1 MLVNRRLA
9 LPAAA
14 GALAVSALV
23 FPPGTSAQAAPG
35 AGPAD
40 RPAVPATAPVAA
52 TGATLP
58 TEGLDILLTNDDGWD
73 ALGITAVRE
82 ALTEAGHHVV
92 TVAPSEN
99 NSGVSARVQLGGQV
113 NAVEHEPDLWS
124 VSTSPAGTVH
134 FGMDEFFSDDAPDLV
149 ISGTNVGQNT
159 GFDTNYSGTVGA
171 ATVASGAYDV
181 PAVAISTAAP
191 WGNDAGGAYDETAD
205 LLVEMIDE
213 GLPVLPRGQFLNV
226 NYPQLSS
233 TRAEP
238 LGIRYASNS
247 QASLAS
253 IKFAPAAGEDPTL
266 YDIVLGLGSEP
277 HAAGTDTKLLG
288 EGYVTVGVLDA
299 DRSVDAVQV
308 PDVTDLVA
316 VLNGDEPAPEPA
328 AVVRKLPGKVAART
342 GYWVR
347 TANIADGTKVSVVW
361 KSGRKVLARSTATVK
376 SDLFTLRA
384 PKKKG
389 TYTVTVS
396 QGKKKLRAQKVSV
409 R

>member
-1 MLVNRRLA
+1 MKVNRLA

-14 GALAVSALV
+14 GALAVSALA
-23 FPPGTSAQAAPG
+23 FPGGTSAQAAPG
-35 AGPAD
+35 PAD
-40 RPAVPATAPVAA
+40 RPVSPASAPVTAA
-52 TGATLP
+52 GATLP

-82 ALTEAGHHVV
+82 ALTAAGHHVV

-99 NSGVSARVQLGGQV
+99 NSGVSARVQFSGQV

-124 VSTSPAGTVH
+124 VTTSPAGTVH

-191 WGNDAGGAYDETAD
+191 WGNDAGGAYEETAD

-213 GLPVLPRGQFLNV
+213 GLPQLPRGQFLNV

-233 TRAEP
+233 AQSEP
-238 LGIRYASNS
+238 LGVRYAMNS

-253 IKFAPAAGEDPTL
+253 IKFAPAGGADPTL
-266 YDIVLGLGSEP
+266 YNITPGLSPEQ
-277 HAAGTDTKLLG
+277 HNDGTDTKLLG
-288 EGYVTVGVLDA
+288 QGYVTVGVLDA
-299 DRSVDAVQV
+299 DRSVDPAEVG
-308 PDVTDLVA
+308 DVVDLVA
-316 VLNGDEPAPEPA
+316 VLNGDDPAPAPA
-328 AVVRKLPGKVAART
+328 AVVRKLPAKVAART

-347 TANIADGTKVSVVW
+347 TVNIADGKRVSVVW
-361 KSGRKVLARSTATVK
+361 KSGRKVVARSTATVK
-376 SDLFTLRA
+376 ADLFTLRA

-389 TYTVTVS
+389 TYAVTVS
-396 QGKKKLRAQKVSV
+396 QGKMKLRSQKVNV